1 MSQGSIDLPPELC
14 GEVDRD
20 LLDAV
25 SHAWVAIP
33 TITAGPGYTHVVL
46 SRNRRT
52 GDSSG
57 LTLGMLGLE
66 PSPRAP
72 GRFYEHAKPPWSGHR
87 ELPAGPGFKRMVTSG
102 PIVCNVTTCY
112 FADSHRV
119 NTQ

>member
-1 MSQGSIDLPPELC
+1 MRSLMHGWRYRRLRQ
-14 GEVDRD
+14 
-20 LLDAV
+20 
-25 SHAWVAIP
+25 AWVHA
-33 TITAGPGYTHVVL
+33 
-46 SRNRRT
+46 RNRRT
-52 GDSSG
+52 EDSSG

-66 PSPRAP
+66 PSLRAP